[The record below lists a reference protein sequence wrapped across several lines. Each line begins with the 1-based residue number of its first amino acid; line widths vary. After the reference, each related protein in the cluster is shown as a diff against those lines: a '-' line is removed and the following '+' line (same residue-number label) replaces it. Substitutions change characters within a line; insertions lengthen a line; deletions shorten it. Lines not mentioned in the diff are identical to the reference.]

1 MSSVAKVLTAAFC
14 LLVAVG
20 LMVAPPAILLAT
32 GVKYS
37 NAFCEATNLSTWA
50 IVQGALG
57 LSVLPLVFCM
67 FSGVLL
73 PAIAGERG
81 REMATRLGAVVGA
94 TALCGFCLVALAAN
108 GVLIWGSVILWSDSR
123 FSKWQNDTLL
133 CPNDLYKV
141 CNGIAIFTW
150 VSTGIMCCNNR
161 SKGNNSSMA
170 ALRRFSGRQA
180 APAAYNAQQGAAAP
194 QTPAGNN
201 ANEVQPA

>member
-1 MSSVAKVLTAAFC
+1 M
-14 LLVAVG
+14 
-20 LMVAPPAILLAT
+20 
-32 GVKYS
+32 
-37 NAFCEATNLSTWA
+37 
-50 IVQGALG
+50 
-57 LSVLPLVFCM
+57 
-67 FSGVLL
+67 LL

-81 REMATRLGAVVGA
+81 RQMATRLGAVVGA

-150 VSTGIMCCNNR
+150 VSTGMMVNYSRSSSRRSTPCDFSLILALSLPLQQAVMDVDLSCFVLPSPRCSSLLQCCNNR

-180 APAAYNAQQGAAAP
+180 APAAYNAAQGAAAP
-194 QTPAGNN
+194 QTPASNN